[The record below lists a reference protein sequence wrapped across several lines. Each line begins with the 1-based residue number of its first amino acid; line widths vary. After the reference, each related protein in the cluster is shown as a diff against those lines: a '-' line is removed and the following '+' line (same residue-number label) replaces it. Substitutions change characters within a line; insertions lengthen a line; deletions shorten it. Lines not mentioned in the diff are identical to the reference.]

1 MDGHDG
7 KGTKKRIRRNDEQL
21 IADLEGKIAAMKAR
35 AARKKAKASP
45 DTRYTL
51 AAVKNID
58 KAMSGTQDATLR
70 KALEEARG
78 ALTAWLALEGI
89 AIPTAH
95 RPRSRGEE
103 SDGSDEAAPKPRRRS
118 GATTS

>member
-1 MDGHDG
+1 MDGHDA
-7 KGTKKRIRRNDEQL
+7 KGAKKRIRRNDEQL
-21 IADLEGKIAAMKAR
+21 IADLEAKISAMKAR

-51 AAVKNID
+51 GAVRNID

-78 ALTAWLALEGI
+78 ILAAWLALEGI
-89 AIPTAH
+89 AIPMAQ
-95 RPRSRGEE
+95 RPRPHGEE
-103 SDGSDEAAPKPRRRS
+103 PEASDEGAAKRRRRS
-118 GATTS
+118 GAPAS

>member
-1 MDGHDG
+1 MDGHDA
-7 KGTKKRIRRNDEQL
+7 KETKKRIRRNDEQL
-21 IADLEGKIAAMKAR
+21 IADLEAKIAAMKAR

-51 AAVKNID
+51 GAVRNID

-78 ALTAWLALEGI
+78 ALAAWLALEGI
-89 AIPTAH
+89 AIPMAH

-103 SDGSDEAAPKPRRRS
+103 SEHSDEGAPTRRRRS
-118 GATTS
+118 GAPTN

>member
-1 MDGHDG
+1 MDGHDA
-7 KGTKKRIRRNDEQL
+7 KETKKRIRRNDEQL
-21 IADLEGKIAAMKAR
+21 IADLEAKIAAMKAR

-51 AAVKNID
+51 GAVRNID

-78 ALTAWLALEGI
+78 ALAAWLALEGI
-89 AIPTAH
+89 AIPAAH
-95 RPRSRGEE
+95 RPRSHGEE
-103 SDGSDEAAPKPRRRS
+103 SEGSNEGAPKRRRRA
-118 GATTS
+118 GAQTN